1 MDDYRPT
8 IDDQWQK
15 VSSAINKVA
24 GCSML
29 SWGSNPDLK
38 RLVIEL
44 QDESFK
50 MDRVLEDE

>member
-1 MDDYRPT
+1 
-8 IDDQWQK
+8 
-15 VSSAINKVA
+15 
-24 GCSML
+24 ML

-44 QDESFK
+44 QDESSK